1 VRYARFDGQQRISI
15 AQRTRPTPAAGE
27 VLVRVTACCLCGSE
41 LRVWRNGWP
50 VTPGHEIGGVVE
62 QPGHALHGQRIVAYI
77 PVWCGTCAAC
87 ANGDTH
93 LCERATELVGW
104 QRDGGYAEF
113 VVIPE
118 QCALRVPDDIDD
130 VLAPLLLDTIGTP
143 AHGIRLA
150 RKLVAQG
157 PVAIIGAGPIGLGAV
172 LAAPPL
178 GFPDR
183 YVADP
188 KAHRLRAALAFGA
201 RDLDAASAP
210 RNFPLVLETAG
221 VNAARQR
228 ALELTAPGG
237 VCVFLGE
244 SDRWEINEVKA
255 IRRKDFFIARSFYFP
270 LHEYAANIELLRAD
284 RDNYMQLVDARV
296 PLDGL
301 HDLFAA
307 FAAGERLKPQCTPS
321 FGIAAGA

>member
-1 VRYARFDGQQRISI
+1 MRYARFTGQQQISI
-15 AQRTRPTPAAGE
+15 AQRMRPEPAPGE

-62 QPGHALHGQRIVAYI
+62 QPGHALDGQRIVAYI
-77 PVWCGTCAAC
+77 PVWCGRCESCVA
-87 ANGDTH
+87 GDTH
-93 LCERATELVGW
+93 LCDNATQLVGW
-104 QRDGGYAEF
+104 QRDGGYAEY

-118 QCALRVPDDIDD
+118 QCALAVPADIPDT
-130 VLAPLLLDTIGTP
+130 LAPLLLDTIGTP

-150 RKLVAQG
+150 RKLVQHG
-157 PVAIIGAGPIGLGAV
+157 PIAIIGAGPIGLGAV
-172 LAAPPL
+172 LAAAPL

-183 YVADP
+183 YITDP
-188 KAHRLRAALAFGA
+188 KAHRLHAALALGA
-201 RDLDAASAP
+201 QDLDATDAP
-210 RNFPLVLETAG
+210 RRFPLVLETAG

-244 SDRWEINEVKA
+244 SDRWEIEETKA

-270 LHEYAANIELLRAD
+270 LREYAANIDLLRAD
-284 RDNYMQLVDARV
+284 RARYAQLVDAAV
-296 PLDGL
+296 PLEGL

-307 FAAGERLKPQCTPS
+307 FAAGDRLKPQCVPQRTAS
-321 FGIAAGA
+321 EAS

>member
-1 VRYARFDGQQRISI
+1 MRYARFAGQQQISI
-15 AQRTRPTPAAGE
+15 AERPRPVPAAGE

-41 LRVWRNGWP
+41 LRIWRNGWP

-62 QPGHALHGQRIVAYI
+62 QPAHALHGQRIVAYI
-77 PVWCGTCAAC
+77 PVWCGHCAMCHA
-87 ANGDTH
+87 GDTH
-93 LCERATELVGW
+93 MCENATELVGW

-113 VVIPE
+113 VAIPE
-118 QCALRVPDDIDD
+118 QCALVVPDDIPDA
-130 VLAPLLLDTIGTP
+130 LAPLLLDTIGTP

-150 RKLVAQG
+150 RNLVRQG

-183 YVADP
+183 YITDP
-188 KAHRLRAALAFGA
+188 KAHRLRAALVLGA
-201 RDLDAASAP
+201 QGLDDAQAP
-210 RNFPLVLETAG
+210 RQFPLVLETAG

-244 SDRWEINEVKA
+244 SDRWEIDEVKA

-284 RDNYMQLVDARV
+284 RASYAQLVDAQV
-296 PLDGL
+296 PLAGL
-301 HDLFAA
+301 HDLFAS
-307 FAAGERLKPQCTPS
+307 FAAGDRLKPQCAPQL
-321 FGIAAGA
+321 G